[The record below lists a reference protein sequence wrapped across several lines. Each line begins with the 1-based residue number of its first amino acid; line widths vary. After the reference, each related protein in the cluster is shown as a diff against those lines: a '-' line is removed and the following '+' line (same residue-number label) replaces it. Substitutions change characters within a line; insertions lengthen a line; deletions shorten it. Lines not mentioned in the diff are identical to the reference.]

1 MLSRSKIAKRLKR
14 DIVKNLY
21 LLSVN
26 DCEEYRLRIL
36 ESLNEFAERW
46 EIEKRN
52 IYFSIELIQ
61 DSLDLTYN
69 KSGQFDRFLKKENLC
84 GGYDQGQGFNKL
96 FLDFDKIIYDYITK
110 HPTKTKGKPYFSYD
124 IFKGLKKN
132 V

>member
-1 MLSRSKIAKRLKR
+1 MISRSKIAKRLKR

-36 ESLNEFAERW
+36 ESLNEFADRW

-52 IYFSIELIQ
+52 LHFSTELTQ

-69 KSGQFDRFLKKENLC
+69 KSGQFDRFLKKKNLC

-96 FLDFDKIIYDYITK
+96 FLDFDKIIYDYIAN